1 MEDFA
6 RRLNSD
12 WPERMQEIL
21 SLGQESRPVNGNG
34 SLRRY
39 ASMLTFPSL
48 LKVSPCSSA
57 AEDVLF
63 A

>member
-21 SLGQESRPVNGNG
+21 CLGQGSSSPVPVTVNGNG
-34 SLRRY
+34 MLR
-39 ASMLTFPSL
+39 
-48 LKVSPCSSA
+48 K
-57 AEDVLF
+57 
-63 A
+63 